1 MKKSLNLFFCIFF
14 LIAVT
19 FPATGGTVYVVENV
33 RNTVKVKKNKSFSWI
48 PLNRLN
54 KIGLLDSIE
63 VAPDGKLVFFNA
75 GDGRKYS
82 VEKGKKIRVS
92 DIVGKTRNE
101 GSKGVIASV
110 ISTGFTN
117 MSKERRRPAAS
128 NRGSGD
134 ADPTAIAIYNALLE
148 GKSSNTGAWLQKQQG
163 DNSIRFTI
171 GNSGPAIVY
180 AELYAIRKSDGYF
193 ERINLMDEANL
204 PLVAGAEIELPYEF
218 ADATQGFSYL
228 LVASGK
234 VFDAIYLTKLFNSSK
249 PMENVSANTPAVT
262 FIPVK

>member
-1 MKKSLNLFFCIFF
+1 MKKSLILFFCIFF
-14 LIAVT
+14 LIAVS

-33 RNTVKVKKNKSFSWI
+33 RSTVKVKKNKSFSWI

-63 VAPDGKLVFFNA
+63 VASDGALVFFNA
-75 GDGRKYS
+75 GDGRKYY
-82 VEKGKKIRVS
+82 VGKGKKIRVS

-110 ISTGFTN
+110 ISTGFTD

-171 GNSGPAIVY
+171 GNSGPATVY
-180 AELYAIRKSDGYF
+180 AELYARRSDGYF
-193 ERINLMDEANL
+193 ERVNLMDEANL

-218 ADATQGFSYL
+218 ADATEGFSYL
-228 LVASGK
+228 LVASGT
-234 VFDAIYLTKLFNSSK
+234 VFDAVYLTKLFNSSK
-249 PMENVSANTPAVT
+249 PMENVSGTTPAVT